1 MATSM
6 DNQTPETNQKCPHD
20 GAYPPDLLKQLHH
33 DCPADLSFWCGS
45 RILECARELEA
56 RCQVEGWD
64 YYDKLHLNFRHY
76 VEDAIRL
83 CFPDV
88 QVFWSTREKP
98 IPAEM
103 PEPDEGTR
111 PGSRLL
117 NEVIFDLNRHYHAHK
132 LLHALAQ
139 FSVGRSHIFT
149 ITGKP
154 EGATLTCH
162 PMARRDANHE
172 RTAAWPIDIRF
183 HGEPTIIDL
192 CRDLCEDA
200 SDRGPSSR
208 DALATAIRDHIE
220 HWAEGATWP
229 KDYFRDNLANDAEH
243 ALAEKI
249 ERDARQQPGRKLSFA
264 ERYVEAVK
272 HIALISLYQENN
284 AFSAMTY
291 ILAPTLS
298 GESAASLVI
307 YWPRID
313 GHGSEGE
320 APPHLLYLLQMILGQ
335 NATTILAKDRE
346 GRQAKRLAEAR
357 KVALSHYGHTLKHRL
372 DVLSAFLDANAPGAV
387 RLRADMLKDLTLILQ
402 LNSVDDRQELCEKLP
417 ERKRKRFLDI
427 EGVDDALSELDLL
440 GRVHV
445 WADVLTRDED
455 VPVKDASGQVEKHV
469 HCPVGL
475 KLYDRISSATV
486 GWQMTSMGQR
496 ARLKEPVF
504 RELLFEL
511 LNNAWKYGDRRLR
524 TVDGTAQ
531 VQISV
536 WLDTVPMI
544 IDGKT
549 RPLLVL
555 ANVIQPAKVDD
566 CPLIAESWTR
576 WPDKGDIRYNGPG
589 MALDLFRR
597 LGLGDMYYRTRTRK
611 SKLYLE
617 VGISFAALAV
627 DAGVAKEQAND

>member
-1 MATSM
+1 M

-64 YYDKLHLNFRHY
+64 YYDKLYLNFRHY

-83 CFPDV
+83 CFPGV
-88 QVFWSTREKP
+88 QVFWATREKP
-98 IPAEM
+98 KPAEM
-103 PEPDEGTR
+103 PDPGKGTQP

-117 NEVIFDLNRHYHAHK
+117 NEIIVDLNRRYHAHK

-149 ITGKP
+149 ITGRP

-183 HGEPTIIDL
+183 HGTLTVAEL
-192 CRDLCEDA
+192 CRDLCKDA
-200 SDRGPSSR
+200 SDKGPSSR
-208 DALATAIRDHIE
+208 DELATSIRNQIE
-220 HWAEGATWP
+220 RWAEGATWP
-229 KDYFRDNLANDAEH
+229 KDYFRDNLTNDIEY

-249 ERDARQQPGRKLSFA
+249 ERDARQQPGKKLSFA

-272 HIALISLYQENN
+272 HIALIALYQENN

-313 GHGSEGE
+313 GHGSE

-346 GRQAKRLAEAR
+346 GRQARRLAEAR

-372 DVLSAFLDANAPGAV
+372 DVLNAFLDAEAPSAV
-387 RLRADMLKDLTLILQ
+387 RLRANMLKDLTLILQ
-402 LNSVDDRQELCEKLP
+402 LNAVDDREELCERLP
-417 ERKRKRFLDI
+417 EQKRKRFMDL
-427 EGVDDALSELDLL
+427 EGVEDAPSELDLL
-440 GRVHV
+440 PRIQE
-445 WADVLTRDED
+445 WSEVLTREED
-455 VPVKDASGQVEKHV
+455 VPLRDVSGRIETRVR
-469 HCPVGL
+469 CPVQL
-475 KLYDRISSATV
+475 KLFPRITSASI
-486 GWQMTSMGQR
+486 GWQMTSAGQD

-511 LNNAWKYGDRRLR
+511 LNNIWKYGERVLLMGE
-524 TVDGTAQ
+524 DGNSY
-531 VQISV
+531 VQINVRVTKANIVVSGN
-536 WLDTVPMI
+536 TI
-544 IDGKT
+544 S
-549 RPLLVL
+549 LLVL
-555 ANVIQPAKVDD
+555 ANIIQPAKVGD
-566 CPLIAESWTR
+566 CPLIAEQWKR

-597 LGLGDMYYRTRTRK
+597 LELGDMYHRTRTHNGK
-611 SKLYLE
+611 VILE
-617 VGISFAALAV
+617 VGMAFAELHLTS
-627 DAGVAKEQAND
+627 DLGKE